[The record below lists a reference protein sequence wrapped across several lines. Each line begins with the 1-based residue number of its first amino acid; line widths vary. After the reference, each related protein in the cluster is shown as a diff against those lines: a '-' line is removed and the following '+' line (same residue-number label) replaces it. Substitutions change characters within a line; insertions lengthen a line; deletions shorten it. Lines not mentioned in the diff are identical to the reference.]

1 MNSMC
6 MNKYLSEK
14 LARVANQL
22 VGDDCNRAVIT
33 HERSSMYL
41 ELIVKRQFEMCLVH
55 LAWGF
60 VEKNIYHKPSVTLAL
75 VNLEDAMTQHGER
88 SPFTAELMMHNH
100 DIAIDV
106 WNGNYSEWKLDDEQK
121 IFEYMHGFKIEI
133 LDSDCYHND

>member
-1 MNSMC
+1 MDSMC

-22 VGDDCNRAVIT
+22 VADDCNRAVIT

-41 ELIVKRQFEMCLVH
+41 ELIVQRQFEMCIVY

-60 VEKNIYHKPSVTLAL
+60 IEENIYQQPSVTLTL
-75 VNLEDAMTQHGER
+75 VNLEDSMTQYGER

-106 WNGNYSEWKLDDEQK
+106 WNGHYSEWKLDDEQK
-121 IFEYMHGFKIEI
+121 IFEYKHGFKIRI
-133 LDSDCYHND
+133 LDSVCYHSY

>member
-22 VGDDCNRAVIT
+22 VWDDCNRAVIT

-41 ELIVKRQFEMCLVH
+41 ELIVRRQFEMCLVH

-60 VEKNIYHKPSVTLAL
+60 VEENIYHKPGVTLAL
-75 VNLEDAMTQHGER
+75 VNLEDSMTQHGDR

-100 DIAIDV
+100 DIAIDI
-106 WNGNYSEWKLDDEQK
+106 WNGNYTHLPLDNEQV
-121 IFEYMHGFKIEI
+121 IFEYKHGFNVKI
-133 LDSDCYHND
+133 LDSNCYHEY